1 MTAMLTGIERQNA
14 AGTGAES
21 YGILTDDRY
30 WSSDELAR
38 CPDLEAVPFTI
49 TDTGMIAQTI
59 GGTGL
64 CALYEHGALLYAWP
78 TSARGTTFRPIS
90 AEAERLAA
98 MSPGELAHHYADRA
112 QFSPTSVVYFVG
124 HREHAIKIGTTV
136 SLKNRYGALQAN
148 SPLKLEIF
156 ATRPGGQDREAAYH
170 TQFAG
175 HRLHNEW
182 FAPHPDILAEID
194 RLSA

>member
-78 TSARGTTFRPIS
+78 TS
-90 AEAERLAA
+90 
-98 MSPGELAHHYADRA
+98 
-112 QFSPTSVVYFVG
+112 VVYFVG

-136 SLKNRYGALQAN
+136 SLKTRYGALQAN